1 MQVDFSEVYKQYA
14 KRLYLYIY
22 GKCRNS
28 ELAEDVVQT
37 AFLKAI
43 QKIDSFQGNSSI
55 YSWITK
61 IALNVLCEEWKAPD
75 VKNTSL
81 DKLVTDGIDIVDN
94 DEADPLTDMIENE
107 ERSELYS
114 RIASLSKKQREIV
127 ELRLQEVSF
136 REIGKRFKK
145 NENWAKVNYHRA
157 VKKLKEMEGRR

>member
-22 GKCRNS
+22 GKCRDS

-43 QKIDSFQGNSSI
+43 LKIDSFQGTSSI
-55 YSWITK
+55 YSWITR
-61 IALNVLCEEWKAPD
+61 IALNVLYEELKVPGG
-75 VKNTSL
+75 KNASL
-81 DKLVTDGIDIVDN
+81 EKLLTEGIDIVNN
-94 DEADPLTDMIENE
+94 DTDPLDDMIKTE

-114 RIASLSKKQREIV
+114 RIAQLSKKQQEIV
-127 ELRLQEVSF
+127 ELRLQEVPF

-145 NENWAKVNYHRA
+145 NENWAKVKYHRA
-157 VKKLKEMEGRR
+157 FKKLKEMEGRR